1 MVLKTIK
8 TVDSDYFKSVSS
20 HDSSRSEAGE
30 RAGIRGVGW
39 GWGTLRNA
47 GWGCAARFLKP
58 LSLILMLYSKELY
71 SHFDLIR

>member
-30 RAGIRGVGW
+30 RAGIRGVG
-39 GWGTLRNA
+39 GWGGDGVLWEMLA
-47 GWGCAARFLKP
+47 GGVRPA
-58 LSLILMLYSKELY
+58 S
-71 SHFDLIR
+71 

>member
-30 RAGIRGVGW
+30 RAGIRGGRW
-39 GWGTLRNA
+39 GWGYSEKCWLEVCGPLPKTL
-47 GWGCAARFLKP
+47 
-58 LSLILMLYSKELY
+58 I
-71 SHFDLIR
+71 SHSNVIFKRAVFTL